1 MYQVKNIGEKNWRDR
16 KFMVIRDCRNEK
28 APNDGWWY
36 YCTYNNLTS
45 AQEALNEIGNGLIV
59 ETSEVEPVD
68 IHRHLI

>member
-1 MYQVKNIGEKNWRDR
+1 MYHVKNIGESNWRDR
-16 KFMVIRDCRNEK
+16 KYMVIRDCRNEE

-36 YCTYNNLTS
+36 YCTCNSLTL